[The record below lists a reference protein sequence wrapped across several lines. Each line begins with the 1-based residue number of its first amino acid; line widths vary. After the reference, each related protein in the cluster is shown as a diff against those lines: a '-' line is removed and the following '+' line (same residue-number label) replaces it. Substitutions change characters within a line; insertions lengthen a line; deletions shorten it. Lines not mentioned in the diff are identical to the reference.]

1 MGGWATFLKIV
12 KYASAVA
19 TGYEVKSFW
28 DDEPDEKAIAKYV
41 GEIKGIGDQ
50 KIAESIEN
58 GLEVIT
64 EATSVYL
71 IIILV
76 AVIMMLLLSA
86 CAKAYSCIKKNAIK
100 EFKDDLEMVKFS
112 FVLIS
117 DKSA

>member
-58 GLEVIT
+58 GLD
-64 EATSVYL
+64 
-71 IIILV
+71 IISHIVLQCKKPSENKQQ
-76 AVIMMLLLSA
+76 LS
-86 CAKAYSCIKKNAIK
+86 KQINR
-100 EFKDDLEMVKFS
+100 FDHRFS
-112 FVLIS
+112 SIY
-117 DKSA
+117 